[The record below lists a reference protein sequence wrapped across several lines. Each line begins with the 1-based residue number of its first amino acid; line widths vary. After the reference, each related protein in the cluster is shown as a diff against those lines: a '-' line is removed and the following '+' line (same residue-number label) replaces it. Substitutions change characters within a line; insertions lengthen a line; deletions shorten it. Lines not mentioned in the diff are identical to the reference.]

1 MKTVIIATFFAIT
14 LFLTGLLSAVHAQQ
28 STGNDRYNTSS
39 TGNTS
44 GGTTDTS
51 GTTSNGIDWR
61 WLLPI
66 LAIPVIFFL
75 FKSDNEDKRP
85 DYRDQGIMGAKGGKT
100 RRELDEEA
108 GKFDDDAK

>member
-1 MKTVIIATFFAIT
+1 MASTYP
-14 LFLTGLLSAVHAQQ
+14 GNPRDLLS
-28 STGNDRYNTSS
+28 
-39 TGNTS
+39 
-44 GGTTDTS
+44 
-51 GTTSNGIDWR
+51 
-61 WLLPI
+61 
-66 LAIPVIFFL
+66 